1 MEVMVCTKVI
11 FKSGREHWNQE
22 KFRGMRKE
30 KGLKITKM
38 RDEYQQEEKAEQI
51 EGYWY
56 NLYLEWKMQVNP
68 SRVVRIFFNP

>member
-11 FKSGREHWNQE
+11 FKSGREHRNQE

-38 RDEYQQEEKAEQI
+38 QDEYQQEEKAEQI
-51 EGYWY
+51 EGY
-56 NLYLEWKMQVNP
+56 
-68 SRVVRIFFNP
+68 